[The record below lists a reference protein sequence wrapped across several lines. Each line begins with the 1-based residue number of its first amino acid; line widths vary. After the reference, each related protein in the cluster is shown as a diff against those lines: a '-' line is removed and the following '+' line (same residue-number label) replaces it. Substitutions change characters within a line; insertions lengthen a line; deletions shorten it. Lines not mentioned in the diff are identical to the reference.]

1 MFVFFGFQDCSKIK
15 TLVQFPI
22 HAYPCSYRN
31 ILNERTI
38 FSSFAAAGMAAVAV
52 AVAGAGAVAGMAAV
66 AVAVAVA
73 GAGAVAVAVAVVV
86 LHSLSTIAAVHN

>member
-52 AVAGAGAVAGMAAV
+52 AVA
-66 AVAVAVA
+66 VAVA
-73 GAGAVAVAVAVVV
+73 GAAAGAGAVAVAVVV